1 MKNGVIVIMS
11 LEALKENTSSVV
23 FFFYT
28 TILTILTRLLR
39 LGDSYSRNK

>member
-23 FFFYT
+23 FFYT